1 MNLKIVKW
9 FGVWNSA
16 HISCICSVHGMI
28 SPSYYQGQK
37 ASNSFSLQT
46 NNVPFLW
53 FLYFKLPFVPCAT
66 FIWKNVDDIWGFLV
80 RCGCSWRETRSSTTL
95 PPSSTSARQVRPR
108 EKSALSNSRK
118 YRTQTHQHWATLCV
132 YLSVCIYLC
141 ALWSSQTPATRPR
154 RAHNTNSL
162 NLRMTRSNSSRGGS
176 LLEDVMTQHFSPW
189 SCAPF
194 NIKQSGWDSSS
205 CGVTLSFRMTSGNS
219 TPPATVYL
227 PLSWK
232 DTRSQK

>member
-1 MNLKIVKW
+1 MIFEASCSGADVHDERQDLQLLCLLP
-9 FGVWNSA
+9 A
-16 HISCICSVHGMI
+16 H
-28 SPSYYQGQK
+28 QQ
-37 ASNSFSLQT
+37 
-46 NNVPFLW
+46 
-53 FLYFKLPFVPCAT
+53 
-66 FIWKNVDDIWGFLV
+66 D
-80 RCGCSWRETRSSTTL
+80 RCGQE
-95 PPSSTSARQVRPR
+95 
-108 EKSALSNSRK
+108 RK
-118 YRTQTHQHWATLCV
+118 VHYQTAGNIEHKHTNTEPH
-132 YLSVCIYLC
+132 SVCVYLC
-141 ALWSSQTPATRPR
+141 ALWSSQIPATRPR

-189 SCAPF
+189 CCAPF
-194 NIKQSGWDSSS
+194 NIKQSEWDSSS

>member
-1 MNLKIVKW
+1 MH
-9 FGVWNSA
+9 GV
-16 HISCICSVHGMI
+16 I

-53 FLYFKLPFVPCAT
+53 FLYFKLPFIPCAT

-95 PPSSTSARQVRPR
+95 PPSSTSARQVWPR
-108 EKSALSNSRK
+108 EKSALSNNDNVDNL
-118 YRTQTHQHWATLCV
+118 HH
-132 YLSVCIYLC
+132 YLTAGNIEPKHTNTEPHSVFLYLC

-189 SCAPF
+189 CRAPF
-194 NIKQSGWDSSS
+194 NIKQSEWDSSS

>member
-1 MNLKIVKW
+1 MLPTAFHCKQITSL
-9 FGVWNSA
+9 FCE
-16 HISCICSVHGMI
+16 SCIS
-28 SPSYYQGQK
+28 SYPSYPVQLSFGK
-37 ASNSFSLQT
+37 MLMIFEASWSGADVHDERQDLQ
-46 NNVPFLW
+46 L
-53 FLYFKLPFVPCAT
+53 LCLLPAHQQDRCAP
-66 FIWKNVDDIWGFLV
+66 G
-80 RCGCSWRETRSSTTL
+80 
-95 PPSSTSARQVRPR
+95 

-118 YRTQTHQHWATLCV
+118 YRTQTHQHC
-132 YLSVCIYLC
+132 VCIYLC

-176 LLEDVMTQHFSPW
+176 LPEDVMTQHFSPW
-189 SCAPF
+189 CCAPF
-194 NIKQSGWDSSS
+194 NIKQSEWDSSS